1 MDILG
6 AFIEPEATALQMQ
19 VVSSSVEVANNDDE
33 GLASPDCPVGCTL
46 TGGACGTSEVG
57 HAVENTEPSF
67 TARFCFSNNQ
77 SGSASVMFAT
87 AVCARVPGR

>member
-33 GLASPDCPVGCTL
+33 GLASPDCPS
-46 TGGACGTSEVG
+46 GA
-57 HAVENTEPSF
+57 
-67 TARFCFSNNQ
+67 R
-77 SGSASVMFAT
+77 
-87 AVCARVPGR
+87 